1 MIRLNILRT
10 YYYVSFLKYKK
21 ENILLN
27 NEKGDNYTMEE
38 KKKDLPVFSRNVA
51 ANLLLRGFDMYNVR
65 KNTKYP
71 NRSVFYFRDCQEVRD
86 AIDEI
91 NSLTKKM

>member
-10 YYYVSFLKYKK
+10 YYYVSFL
-21 ENILLN
+21 NIKR
-27 NEKGDNYTMEE
+27 EYTIKQWKGDNYTMEE

-91 NSLTKKM
+91 NSLTEKM